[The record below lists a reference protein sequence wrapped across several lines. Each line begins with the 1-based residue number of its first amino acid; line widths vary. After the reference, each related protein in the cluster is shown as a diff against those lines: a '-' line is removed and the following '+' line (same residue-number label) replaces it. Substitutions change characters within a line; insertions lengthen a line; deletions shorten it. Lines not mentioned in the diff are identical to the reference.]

1 MLKHGDRQSFRKVN
15 RGGVQQLARHIL
27 ALPQTK
33 EWLCFATKHEK
44 VSPTRVFCFLFFFL
58 ALLPNPQQNWVNMR
72 VRLQWN
78 LNWHQEEVCPWGGEC
93 RRHLR
98 HSLVRE
104 KKRSVVSLNQSQNL
118 FYRRVN
124 HCVVW
129 FTRLQTHQP
138 LALKLWARCVNSAW
152 TALQNHIHHVFCCG

>member
-1 MLKHGDRQSFRKVN
+1 MATGSHLEKWIEEDCSSLQDIFWHHHKLKSGSALRPSTRKWVPLGFSVSF
-15 RGGVQQLARHIL
+15 
-27 ALPQTK
+27 
-33 EWLCFATKHEK
+33 F
-44 VSPTRVFCFLFFFL
+44 FFFL
-58 ALLPNPQQNWVNMR
+58 ALLPNPRQNWVNMR

-78 LNWHQEEVCPWGGEC
+78 LNWHQVEVYLWGGER

-129 FTRLQTHQP
+129 VTRLQTHQP